1 MSKRDSFLLR
11 LPPEMLESLRR
22 WAEDELRSTN
32 SQIEVLLL
40 KALKEA
46 GRQPKGKDESENK
59 WIGFVWASFLLLRK
73 KLSFRSLSSLKFSN
87 LYP

>member
-11 LPPEMLESLRR
+11 LPPEILESLRR

-46 GRQPKGKDESENK
+46 GRQPKRKDESENK
-59 WIGFVWASFLLLRK
+59 
-73 KLSFRSLSSLKFSN
+73 
-87 LYP
+87 

>member
-1 MSKRDSFLLR
+1 
-11 LPPEMLESLRR
+11 MLESLRR

-46 GRQPKGKDESENK
+46 GRQPKRKDESESK
-59 WIGFVWASFLLLRK
+59 
-73 KLSFRSLSSLKFSN
+73 
-87 LYP
+87 

>member
-11 LPPEMLESLRR
+11 LPPEILESLRR

-46 GRQPKGKDESENK
+46 GRQPKRKDEPENK
-59 WIGFVWASFLLLRK
+59 
-73 KLSFRSLSSLKFSN
+73 
-87 LYP
+87 

>member
-1 MSKRDSFLLR
+1 MRSTVVHRIRDLEMSKRDSFLLR
-11 LPPEMLESLRR
+11 LPPEVLESLRR

-46 GRQPKGKDESENK
+46 GRQPKRKDESESK
-59 WIGFVWASFLLLRK
+59 
-73 KLSFRSLSSLKFSN
+73 
-87 LYP
+87 

>member
-1 MSKRDSFLLR
+1 
-11 LPPEMLESLRR
+11 MLELLRR

-46 GRQPKGKDESENK
+46 GRQPKRKDESE
-59 WIGFVWASFLLLRK
+59 SQ
-73 KLSFRSLSSLKFSN
+73 
-87 LYP
+87 

>member
-1 MSKRDSFLLR
+1 MGKRDSFLLR

-32 SQIEVLLL
+32 SQIEVILL

-46 GRQPKGKDESENK
+46 GRNPKRQGDADCK
-59 WIGFVWASFLLLRK
+59 
-73 KLSFRSLSSLKFSN
+73 
-87 LYP
+87 